1 MVKSSKVKAWD
12 IPNLLIPIKVWL
24 ITYMM
29 KRRKKTRVHQGSH
42 GHQVQ
47 KMINQKIHLQ
57 NKSTPSSSKSEQS
70 EKDSS
75 SSDDDSS
82 DDEDEDEK
90 SDAAKF
96 DAEYARKFLNDK
108 IPVEKLWSGRRGQ
121 NNRKKIIKKLFQQR
135 NNDYDEISKLIKKF
149 EEEKDISEPDGK

>member
-1 MVKSSKVKAWD
+1 MAKSSKVKAWD
-12 IPNLLIPIKVWL
+12 IPNLLIPTKVWL

-29 KRRKKTRVHQGSH
+29 KRRKKTRFHQVSH

-47 KMINQKIHLQ
+47 KTKNQKIHLQ
-57 NKSTPSSSKSEQS
+57 NKSTPSSSKSDQS

-75 SSDDDSS
+75 SSDEDSS
-82 DDEDEDEK
+82 DDEDEDEE

-108 IPVEKLWSGRRGQ
+108 IPVEKLWSGKRGQ
-121 NNRKKIIKKLFQQR
+121 NKRKKIIKKLFQQR